1 MLGLCLGL
9 MLVQFVAAV
18 PWLLAWSW
26 QSKRPDNTPKKKA
39 PARLTP
45 LTALGGALAIALGG
59 GLVVGWLL
67 DGVRTTDTL
76 EGVGKAY
83 GSLLQLQLQ
92 IDLLVILFVVMTW
105 LWPKGTAVARAAF
118 REGYRQ
124 PMFWLMFGLSFLFIF
139 LSIFVPYFTFGEDYI
154 MVKELG
160 FDTIMLAAAAFGVL
174 AAAISI
180 SEEIEGRTAIT
191 LMSKPVSRRQFL
203 LGKFAGIFLCC
214 LMLVSVLGW
223 LFDHCLLYKRWLD
236 KMDPLVLPPQ
246 LVAWLDAQGLSQGA
260 RSLARGGLFWLTHTS
275 EVLPGLV
282 LASSLVMVMV
292 AVAVSL
298 ATRLPLIV
306 NLVACMVVYVLANL
320 SPVLV
325 LSTRPDNP
333 AQAGPVKKL
342 LHFTSQTFD
351 TVLPGLEL
359 FRVRPTLVD
368 ESTLPLGQYLQH
380 VGAVSVYGIMFTA
393 IVLLVGLVLFE
404 DRDLA

>member
-1 MLGLCLGL
+1 MLVLCLGL
-9 MLVQFVAAV
+9 MLVQFIAAV
-18 PWLLAWSW
+18 PWLLAWTW
-26 QSKRPDNTPKKKA
+26 QPKHPDKSPKKT
-39 PARLTP
+39 PSARLTP
-45 LTALGGALAIALGG
+45 LTALGGALGIALGG
-59 GLVVGWLL
+59 GLFLGWFL
-67 DGVRTTDTL
+67 DGVQTSATL
-76 EGVGKAY
+76 DGYGKVF
-83 GSLLQLQLQ
+83 GSTLQLQLH
-92 IDLLVILFVVMTW
+92 IDLLVIIFAVMTW
-105 LWPKGTAVARAAF
+105 LWPKGAAVARAAF

-124 PMFWLMFGLSFLFIF
+124 PMFWLLFGLSFLFIF

-174 AAAISI
+174 AAALSI

-214 LMLVSVLGW
+214 LLLVSALGW

-236 KMDPLVLPPQ
+236 KMPPIAVPPQ
-246 LVAWLDAQGLSQGA
+246 LMAWLDAQSLSPSGRELSRGA
-260 RSLARGGLFWLTHTS
+260 LTWLVHTS

-306 NLVACMVVYVLANL
+306 NLVSCMVVYVLANL
-320 SPVLV
+320 SPILV
-325 LSTRPDNP
+325 ISTRPDDP
-333 AQAGPVKKL
+333 ARAGPVQKL
-342 LHFTSQTFD
+342 LHFTSQAFD

-368 ESTLPLGQYLQH
+368 ESTLPMGQYLQH
-380 VGAVSVYGIMFTA
+380 VAAVSIYGAMFTA